1 MGHVT
6 LRGLSLNKIKS
17 RDSSNVWQVYG
28 KPSIS
33 TRWLACSRP
42 NPQARVHLFCFPYA
56 GGRASIFYTWPDRL
70 PTTVE
75 VCAVHLPGRGNRL
88 TEPPFT
94 QLSPLVQTLTEALLP
109 HLTTPFAFFGHTL
122 RADFAVCE
130 TYTYTS
136 DAPIDCSISAFGGL
150 QDHHVSRE
158 RLEAW
163 CDQSRASFSLCMFP
177 GNHFFLHTAESLL
190 MKAIAQVLQQLVRM
204 IT

>member
-1 MGHVT
+1 VGHVT

-28 KPSIS
+28 RPSIS
-33 TRWLACSRP
+33 TRWPACPRP

-56 GGRASIFYTWPDRL
+56 GGRASIFHTNGIPKEVL
-70 PTTVE
+70 KHPELMQLLIPT
-75 VCAVHLPGRGNRL
+75 LW
-88 TEPPFT
+88 
-94 QLSPLVQTLTEALLP
+94 
-109 HLTTPFAFFGHTL
+109 
-122 RADFAVCE
+122 ADFAVCE

-163 CDQSRASFSLCMFP
+163 RDQSRASFSLCMFP
-177 GNHFFLHTAESLL
+177 GNHFFLHTAEPLF